1 MTKISVKT
9 VLLYILLGASQ
20 SASKWLPMI
29 PDGSHQVITAGANL
43 VLTCI
48 YQYRDEYDANFS
60 NIWWTLPD
68 YVEKNTIGDLH
79 TRLSKTFYRNETH
92 STSTIVLLRV
102 RHTDTGFYGCEQNS
116 WNKKKIQ
123 QYVYVYNDNSFD
135 SKSSYLTFMDP
146 YEAAYLAQQGVSLHV
161 PCKPTHPNLNISV
174 IRTSQLT
181 ANGIVSTDL
190 KKESGKYQEDLLS
203 ELDSNWLLKAERGLT
218 LTNPKVGDA
227 GKYGCIGTMNNIT
240 DEKYFDIYVKGMEV
254 VRVGEMEDPVEGAN
268 ATLICRM
275 FTETEF
281 SSPPE
286 WSYRINNTGQMRIIN
301 ETSPPEGIQIKT
313 QRWSKEACISGCREF
328 TYFESR
334 LDLMDI
340 KENSETTFQCSAFI
354 DRQSVSKIILF
365 TLKGINY
372 DRKQEIITV
381 IATSVA
387 IILLMLFV
395 VGIGMK
401 LYFDKKNAKEEIA
414 RRLGGNP
421 NGINPDLPIEYQIEF
436 LPYDKRWE
444 FPRNRLTLGIQ
455 LGIGCFGRVVKAEA
469 IGLKDSKETVK
480 TVAVKMIKS
489 QSDVV
494 AMDALI
500 RELKI
505 LIYLGSHLNVVNLL
519 GACTKDIAKG
529 ELLII
534 VEYCRFG
541 NLQTYLINQRNQF
554 INQLDEFGN
563 MKSGINAEHPYIR
576 QHLCLSANG
585 KRNVV
590 QQKAHIDGDP
600 AYNFTISTR
609 DLISWAFQVARGME
623 YLASKKVL
631 HGDLA
636 ARNVLLADDGVVKVA
651 DFGMA
656 RKMYYD
662 VNYEKKGQGLLPVK
676 WMAIESLTD
685 HIFSSQSDVWSYGVL
700 LWELFSLGKL
710 PYPGRNAKFE
720 LIKVLQ
726 NGYRMEK
733 PDNAPNFFGQMMADC
748 WKLEPNERPTFV
760 QLQQMIGDYM
770 EPLTAADYLDVNVP
784 RQSCNEE
791 INRSSSQMSTMPNEE
806 PDYQFAKDDEMT
818 RL

>member
-1 MTKISVKT
+1 MTTIYVQI
-9 VLLYILLGASQ
+9 VLFYILFGASQ
-20 SASKWLPMI
+20 TASKWLPMI
-29 PDGSHQVITAGANL
+29 PEGSYQVVAAGANL

-123 QYVYVYNDNSFD
+123 QYVYVYNNNSFD

-174 IRTSQLT
+174 IRTSQFT
-181 ANGIVSTDL
+181 ANGIISIDL
-190 KKESGKYQEDLLS
+190 KKESEKYQEDLLV
-203 ELDSNWLLKAERGLT
+203 EWNSNWLLRPERGLT

-254 VRVGEMEDPVEGAN
+254 VRVGEMEELVEGAN

-281 SSPPE
+281 SSPPA
-286 WSYRINNTGQMRIIN
+286 WNYRINNTGQMRVIN
-301 ETSPPEGIQIKT
+301 ETNPPEGIKIKT

-334 LDLMDI
+334 LDLLGI
-340 KENSETTFQCSAFI
+340 KANSETAFQCSAFI
-354 DRQSVSKIILF
+354 DQQSVSKIIMF
-365 TLKGINY
+365 TIKGMNY
-372 DRKQEIITV
+372 DRKQEIITI
-381 IATSVA
+381 IATSVT

-395 VGIGMK
+395 IGIGMK
-401 LYFDKKNAKEEIA
+401 LYFDKKNAKEEID

-421 NGINPDLPIEYQIEF
+421 NGINPDLPIEYQTEF

-455 LGIGCFGRVVKAEA
+455 LGTGCFGRVVKAEA
-469 IGLKDSKETVK
+469 VGLKDSKETVK

-489 QSDVV
+489 QSDAV

-500 RELKI
+500 SELKI
-505 LIYLGSHLNVVNLL
+505 LIYLGSHLNIVNLL
-519 GACTKDIAKG
+519 GACTKDIVKG
-529 ELLII
+529 ELLVI

-541 NLQTYLINQRNQF
+541 NLQTYLINHRDQF
-554 INQLDEFGN
+554 INQLDDFGN
-563 MKSGINAEHPYIR
+563 MKSGIDPEQTHEHLNLP
-576 QHLCLSANG
+576 ANG
-585 KRNVV
+585 ERNI
-590 QQKAHIDGDP
+590 QQNANVERDP
-600 AYNFTISTR
+600 ASNFTISTR
-609 DLISWAFQVARGME
+609 DLISWAFQIARGME
-623 YLASKKVL
+623 YLSSKKVL

-636 ARNVLLADDGVVKVA
+636 ARNVLLGDDGVVKVA

-656 RKMYYD
+656 RKMYCNDY
-662 VNYEKKGQGLLPVK
+662 YEKKSQGLLPVK
-676 WMAIESLTD
+676 WMAIESFTD
-685 HIFSSQSDVWSYGVL
+685 QIFSSQSDVWSYGIF
-700 LWELFSLGKL
+700 LWELFSLGKA

-733 PDNAPNFFGQMMADC
+733 PDNAPNFFGEIMANC
-748 WKLEPNERPTFV
+748 WKSEPNERPTFV
-760 QLQQMIGDYM
+760 QLQQTIGNYM
-770 EPLTAADYLDVNVP
+770 EPLTTADYLDVSVP
-784 RQSCNEE
+784 DNDE
-791 INRSSSQMSTMPNEE
+791 INRSSSQISTLPNEE
-806 PDYQFAKDDEMT
+806 PDSQFEIEEEIT
-818 RL
+818 QF

>member
-1 MTKISVKT
+1 
-9 VLLYILLGASQ
+9 
-20 SASKWLPMI
+20 
-29 PDGSHQVITAGANL
+29 
-43 VLTCI
+43 
-48 YQYRDEYDANFS
+48 
-60 NIWWTLPD
+60 
-68 YVEKNTIGDLH
+68 
-79 TRLSKTFYRNETH
+79 
-92 STSTIVLLRV
+92 
-102 RHTDTGFYGCEQNS
+102 
-116 WNKKKIQ
+116 
-123 QYVYVYNDNSFD
+123 
-135 SKSSYLTFMDP
+135 
-146 YEAAYLAQQGVSLHV
+146 
-161 PCKPTHPNLNISV
+161 
-174 IRTSQLT
+174 
-181 ANGIVSTDL
+181 
-190 KKESGKYQEDLLS
+190 
-203 ELDSNWLLKAERGLT
+203 
-218 LTNPKVGDA
+218 
-227 GKYGCIGTMNNIT
+227 
-240 DEKYFDIYVKGMEV
+240 
-254 VRVGEMEDPVEGAN
+254 
-268 ATLICRM
+268 
-275 FTETEF
+275 
-281 SSPPE
+281 
-286 WSYRINNTGQMRIIN
+286 
-301 ETSPPEGIQIKT
+301 
-313 QRWSKEACISGCREF
+313 
-328 TYFESR
+328 
-334 LDLMDI
+334 
-340 KENSETTFQCSAFI
+340 
-354 DRQSVSKIILF
+354 
-365 TLKGINY
+365 
-372 DRKQEIITV
+372 
-381 IATSVA
+381 
-387 IILLMLFV
+387 
-395 VGIGMK
+395 
-401 LYFDKKNAKEEIA
+401 
-414 RRLGGNP
+414 
-421 NGINPDLPIEYQIEF
+421 
-436 LPYDKRWE
+436 
-444 FPRNRLTLGIQ
+444 
-455 LGIGCFGRVVKAEA
+455 
-469 IGLKDSKETVK
+469 
-480 TVAVKMIKS
+480 
-489 QSDVV
+489 
-494 AMDALI
+494 MDALI

-576 QHLCLSANG
+576 EHLSLSANG

-733 PDNAPNFFGQMMADC
+733 PDNAPNFFGEIMANC

-784 RQSCNEE
+784 RQCCNEE